1 MLRNKLNCNNCGK
14 FGHTFHYCK
23 HPITSVGLIVY
34 KAQPY
39 DKAQPNHQN
48 DKAQPYD
55 KVQPYDKAIQPDN
68 QLKYLMICRKDTIGY
83 IEFIRGKYSLNNK
96 AYIINILSEMT
107 NEEKIRIVNIDFNVL
122 WKELWGNNVSHHYN
136 EEQHSSKEKF
146 DALKDGVSYCGE
158 NYNLKSL
165 IAETNTV
172 WIEAEWGFPKG
183 RHNNN
188 EKDLM
193 CALREFE
200 EETGL
205 SRYSLKI
212 VQNLMP
218 FEEIFTGS
226 NYKSYKH
233 KYYIACLISE
243 KGGGGGG
250 GEKNESISS
259 ANFQNSEVSK
269 VQWKN
274 YEEGI
279 NSIRKYNLEKK
290 SVLTRVNK
298 LLLEYSIV

>member
-34 KAQPY
+34 KPSPY
-39 DKAQPNHQN
+39 ASGANE
-48 DKAQPYD
+48 
-55 KVQPYDKAIQPDN
+55 
-68 QLKYLMICRKDTIGY
+68 YLMICRKDTIGY
-83 IEFIRGKYSLNNK
+83 IEFIRGKYALNNK
-96 AYIINILSEMT
+96 SYIKNIISEMT
-107 NEEKIRIVNIDFNVL
+107 LTEKKRILTTDFNAL
-122 WKELWGNNVSHHYN
+122 WKELWGDNVNNHYN

-146 DALKDGVSYCGE
+146 ESLKNGVTYLGE
-158 NYNLKSL
+158 DYNLQTL
-165 IAETNTV
+165 IDETYTA
-172 WIEAEWGFPKG
+172 WEEAEWGFPKG

-200 EETGL
+200 EETGF

-233 KYYIACLISE
+233 KYYIACIVPE
-243 KGGGGGG
+243 
-250 GEKNESISS
+250 NEDLSS
-259 ANFQNSEVSK
+259 STSSTASSNKFQNSEVSK
-269 VQWKN
+269 IEWKT
-274 YEEGI
+274 YEDGI
-279 NSIRKYNLEKK
+279 NSIRTYNLEKK
-290 SVLTRVNK
+290 SVLSRVNK
-298 LLLEYSIV
+298 LLLDYRLYH

>member
-34 KAQPY
+34 KAQP
-39 DKAQPNHQN
+39 NHQN
-48 DKAQPYD
+48 DKAL
-55 KVQPYDKAIQPDN
+55 QPDN

-107 NEEKIRIVNIDFNVL
+107 NEEK
-122 WKELWGNNVSHHYN
+122 
-136 EEQHSSKEKF
+136 
-146 DALKDGVSYCGE
+146 
-158 NYNLKSL
+158 
-165 IAETNTV
+165 TNTE

-243 KGGGGGG
+243 KGGGAGAG
-250 GEKNESISS
+250 GERNENISS
-259 ANFQNSEVSK
+259 TNFQNSEVSK

>member
-34 KAQPY
+34 KAQP
-39 DKAQPNHQN
+39 NHQN
-48 DKAQPYD
+48 DKAL
-55 KVQPYDKAIQPDN
+55 QPDN

-107 NEEKIRIVNIDFNVL
+107 NEEKIRIVNIDFNIL

-165 IAETNTV
+165 IAETNTE

-243 KGGGGGG
+243 KGGGAGAG
-250 GEKNESISS
+250 GERNENISS
-259 ANFQNSEVSK
+259 TNFQNSEVSK

>member
-34 KAQPY
+34 KKSAV
-39 DKAQPNHQN
+39 KEENN
-48 DKAQPYD
+48 
-55 KVQPYDKAIQPDN
+55 IQ
-68 QLKYLMICRKDTIGY
+68 YLMICRKDTIGY
-83 IEFIRGKYSLNNK
+83 IEFIRGKYCLNNK
-96 AYIINILSEMT
+96 PYIKNIISEMT
-107 NEEKIRIVNIDFNVL
+107 IAEKTRLLNTDDFNIL
-122 WKELWGNNVSHHYN
+122 WKELWGENVNHHYN
-136 EEQHSSKEKF
+136 EEQHNSKEKF
-146 DALKDGVSYCGE
+146 DSLKSGVCYWGE
-158 NYNLKSL
+158 EYNLKEF
-165 IAETNTV
+165 IEETDTQ
-172 WIEAEWGFPKG
+172 WDEAEWGFPKG

-233 KYYIACLISE
+233 KYYIAYFDA
-243 KGGGGGG
+243 
-250 GEKNESISS
+250 SS
-259 ANFQNSEVSK
+259 SSSDEEEAAKKFQNSEVSK
-269 VQWKN
+269 IDWKTYN
-274 YEEGI
+274 DGI
-279 NSIRKYNLEKK
+279 NSIRTYNLEKK
-290 SVLTRVNK
+290 SVLSRVNK
-298 LLLEYSIV
+298 LLLEYRLYQ

>member
-34 KAQPY
+34 KAPQPTITIEG
-39 DKAQPNHQN
+39 D
-48 DKAQPYD
+48 DTF
-55 KVQPYDKAIQPDN
+55 
-68 QLKYLMICRKDTIGY
+68 KYLMICRKDTIGY

-165 IAETNTV
+165 IAETNTE

-243 KGGGGGG
+243 KGAGAGG
-250 GEKNESISS
+250 GESNESNENISS
-259 ANFQNSEVSK
+259 TNFQNSEVSK

-279 NSIRKYNLEKK
+279 NSIRTYNLEKK

>member
-34 KAQPY
+34 KPSA
-39 DKAQPNHQN
+39 DASGANE
-48 DKAQPYD
+48 
-55 KVQPYDKAIQPDN
+55 
-68 QLKYLMICRKDTIGY
+68 YLMICRKDTIGY
-83 IEFIRGKYSLNNK
+83 IEFIRGKYALNNK
-96 AYIINILSEMT
+96 AYIKNIISEMT
-107 NEEKIRIVNIDFNVL
+107 LAEKKRILATDFNTL
-122 WKELWGNNVSHHYN
+122 WKELWGDNVNNHYN

-146 DALKDGVSYCGE
+146 ESLKNGVTYLGE
-158 NYNLKSL
+158 DYNLKIL
-165 IAETNTV
+165 IDETNTA
-172 WIEAEWGFPKG
+172 WEEAEWGFPKG

-200 EETGL
+200 EETGY

-233 KYYIACLISE
+233 KYYIACIVPDNDE
-243 KGGGGGG
+243 M
-250 GEKNESISS
+250 SS
-259 ANFQNSEVSK
+259 SSTSSSSSSYTNKFQNSEVSK
-269 VQWKN
+269 IEWKT
-274 YEEGI
+274 YEDGI
-279 NSIRKYNLEKK
+279 NSIRTYNLEKK
-290 SVLTRVNK
+290 SVLSRVNK
-298 LLLEYSIV
+298 LLSDYRLYH

>member
-34 KAQPY
+34 K
-39 DKAQPNHQN
+39 KPNAADGEN
-48 DKAQPYD
+48 KNNN
-55 KVQPYDKAIQPDN
+55 IQ
-68 QLKYLMICRKDTIGY
+68 YLMICRKDTIGY
-83 IEFIRGKYSLNNK
+83 IEFIRGKYCLNNK
-96 AYIINILSEMT
+96 AYIKNIISEMT
-107 NEEKIRIVNIDFNVL
+107 TAEKNRLLSTDDFNIL
-122 WKELWGNNVSHHYN
+122 WKELWGENVNHHYN
-136 EEQHSSKEKF
+136 EEQHNSKEKF
-146 DALKDGVSYCGE
+146 DSLKNGVSYWGE
-158 NYNLKSL
+158 EYNLKVL
-165 IAETNTV
+165 IEETETQ
-172 WIEAEWGFPKG
+172 WEEAEWGFPKG

-233 KYYIACLISE
+233 KYYIAYFD
-243 KGGGGGG
+243 
-250 GEKNESISS
+250 S
-259 ANFQNSEVSK
+259 AEEEDKQQKFQNSEVSK
-269 VQWKN
+269 IDWKT
-274 YEEGI
+274 YTDGI
-279 NSIRKYNLEKK
+279 NSIRTYNLEKK
-290 SVLTRVNK
+290 SVLSRVNK
-298 LLLEYSIV
+298 LLLEYRLYQ

>member
-1 MLRNKLNCNNCGK
+1 MIRNKLNCNNCGK

-34 KAQPY
+34 KNA
-39 DKAQPNHQN
+39 N
-48 DKAQPYD
+48 DLE
-55 KVQPYDKAIQPDN
+55 N
-68 QLKYLMICRKDTIGY
+68 ELKYLMICRKDTIGY

-107 NEEKIRIVNIDFNVL
+107 NEEKNRILNIDFNVL
-122 WKELWGNNVSHHYN
+122 WKELWGNNVNHHYN
-136 EEQHSSKEKF
+136 EEQHTSKEKF
-146 DALKDGVSYCGE
+146 DSLRNGVSYCGE
-158 NYNLKSL
+158 NYNLQML
-165 IAETNTV
+165 IDETTTH
-172 WIEAEWGFPKG
+172 WEEAEWGFPKG

-200 EETGL
+200 EETGY

-233 KYYIACLISE
+233 KYYIACLVSE
-243 KGGGGGG
+243 KGDTMI
-250 GEKNESISS
+250 ENSTS
-259 ANFQNSEVSK
+259 NFQNSEVSK
-269 VQWKN
+269 IQWKT
-274 YEEGI
+274 YADGL
-279 NSIRKYNLEKK
+279 NSIRAYNLEKK
-290 SVLTRVNK
+290 SVLERVNK
-298 LLLEYSIV
+298 LLLEYRLYQ

>member
-34 KAQPY
+34 KAEPNLN
-39 DKAQPNHQN
+39 DKAEPYYQN
-48 DKAQPYD
+48 DKAQPLD
-55 KVQPYDKAIQPDN
+55 GDN
-68 QLKYLMICRKDTIGY
+68 SFKYLMICRKDTIGY

-158 NYNLKSL
+158 HYNLKSL
-165 IAETNTV
+165 IAETNTE

-233 KYYIACLISE
+233 KYYVACLISE
-243 KGGGGGG
+243 KGGGGE
-250 GEKNESISS
+250 GEENVLPSD
-259 ANFQNSEVSK
+259 NFQNSEVSK

-279 NSIRKYNLEKK
+279 NSIRTYNLEKK

-298 LLLEYSIV
+298 LLLEYSIVNV